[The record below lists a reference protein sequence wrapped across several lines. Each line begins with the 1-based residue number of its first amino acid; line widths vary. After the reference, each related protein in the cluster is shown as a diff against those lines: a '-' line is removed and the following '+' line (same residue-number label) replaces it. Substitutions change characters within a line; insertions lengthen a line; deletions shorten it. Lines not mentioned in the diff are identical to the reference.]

1 MKIGPFKFLR
11 GHGNGDDQALKEV
24 SAELKEARSR
34 LCRRIGYRFRNP
46 QMLHEALRHPS
57 AGRPNYDRLEFLG
70 DSVLSLIVSEHFYN
84 RLDVDEGTLTLAR
97 SRLVCGASLTEAAH
111 EINLGDSLD
120 TGPQMKGKRQSL
132 IVAVAENALEA
143 LIGAV
148 YLDGGFKAARE
159 VVFRIFSDKIKA
171 IGEEPGVRDPK
182 SVLFEEMHRRK
193 MQAPVYEIVERQ
205 GPTHNPMF
213 RVRCH
218 VPGSDLEAIGEGT
231 RIRAAEQD
239 ASSKLCA
246 SLSLVSQ

>member
-1 MKIGPFKFLR
+1 MKIGPFDFDFGR
-11 GHGNGDDQALKEV
+11 GRGDPALTEIPAGLKKE
-24 SAELKEARSR
+24 RDR

-46 QMLHEALRHPS
+46 GLLHEALRHPS

-84 RLDVDEGTLTLAR
+84 QLGVDEGTLTLAR

-111 EINLGDSLD
+111 GINLGASLD
-120 TGPQMKGKRQSL
+120 TGPQMKGNRQGI

-148 YLDGGFKAARE
+148 YLDGGPKAARE
-159 VVFRIFSDKIKA
+159 VVFRIFADKIKA
-171 IGEEPGVRDPK
+171 IGAEPGVRDPK

-193 MQAPVYEIVERQ
+193 MRMPVYEMVERL
-205 GPTHNPMF
+205 GPTHSPLF
-213 RVRCH
+213 RVRCR
-218 VPGSDLEAIGEGT
+218 VPGTDLEAVGEGT

-239 ASSKLCA
+239 ASGKLCA
-246 SLSLVSQ
+246 ALSLSFQ

>member
-1 MKIGPFKFLR
+1 MKIGPFQFGR
-11 GHGNGDDQALKEV
+11 SSSGDQDFKEIP
-24 SAELKEARSR
+24 AELKKARDR

-46 QMLHEALRHPS
+46 KLLHEALRHPS
-57 AGRPNYDRLEFLG
+57 AGQPNYDRLEFLG

-84 RLDVDEGTLTLAR
+84 QLGGDEGTLTLAR
-97 SRLVCGASLTEAAH
+97 SRLVCGASLTETAH
-111 EINLGDSLD
+111 GIDLGDSLD
-120 TGPQMKGKRQSL
+120 TGPQMKGNRQSI

-143 LIGAV
+143 LIAAV

-182 SVLFEEMHRRK
+182 SALFEEMHKRK
-193 MQAPVYEIVERQ
+193 MQAPVYQMVERR
-205 GPTHNPMF
+205 GPTHNPLF

-218 VPGSDLEAIGEGT
+218 VPGTDLEAIGEGT

-246 SLSLVSQ
+246 TLLLSFQ